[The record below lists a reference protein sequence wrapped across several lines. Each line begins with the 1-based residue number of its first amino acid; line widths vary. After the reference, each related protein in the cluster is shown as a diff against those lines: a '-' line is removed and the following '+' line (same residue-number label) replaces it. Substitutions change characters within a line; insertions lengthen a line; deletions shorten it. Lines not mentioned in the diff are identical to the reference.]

1 MDIVGFESEVDLPDM
16 ELSTQSTCGDIV
28 SSISSWLMQSCEK
41 PLTWDR
47 TRLLSQNTDF
57 HFFTRAQVYG
67 VLKDVGSEL
76 RFMPDSSFFSRH
88 MAEIDSILA
97 DAKMSL
103 DQDHYALVVSIV
115 LIHWCIRAI
124 LLRKLWERSAQV
136 IQVKYK
142 YYKSCILTRRL
153 SAPVITIQRFWRG
166 LRTALALFH
175 KDRAAAKIQGNYRIV
190 QRRRRNEIL
199 KNRVTQL
206 QAFWRGSIQRKW
218 IQAVVHKVTRIQ
230 RVFRGHLVRVYFS
243 SEEARIQ
250 LRDFRTKGMNGSE
263 EARQA
268 RMIAFR
274 EELEDKKRNSLK
286 IMRNRARVIQRK
298 VDQYRKAMVQASKT
312 RKNEV
317 ALVRMSVFEPMVF
330 AQRRMKQTMVQPQDT
345 GPSEIVLA
353 ADSLINTLNL
363 SFP

>member
-1 MDIVGFESEVDLPDM
+1 
-16 ELSTQSTCGDIV
+16 
-28 SSISSWLMQSCEK
+28 
-41 PLTWDR
+41 
-47 TRLLSQNTDF
+47 
-57 HFFTRAQVYG
+57 
-67 VLKDVGSEL
+67 
-76 RFMPDSSFFSRH
+76 
-88 MAEIDSILA
+88 
-97 DAKMSL
+97 
-103 DQDHYALVVSIV
+103 
-115 LIHWCIRAI
+115 
-124 LLRKLWERSAQV
+124 
-136 IQVKYK
+136 
-142 YYKSCILTRRL
+142 
-153 SAPVITIQRFWRG
+153 
-166 LRTALALFH
+166 
-175 KDRAAAKIQGNYRIV
+175 
-190 QRRRRNEIL
+190 
-199 KNRVTQL
+199 
-206 QAFWRGSIQRKW
+206 
-218 IQAVVHKVTRIQ
+218 
-230 RVFRGHLVRVYFS
+230 
-243 SEEARIQ
+243 
-250 LRDFRTKGMNGSE
+250 MNGSE